1 MKSLRGVWLGD
12 SHDTVYLHDEF
23 NLTHLP
29 QFTTLKIAFLSV
41 IFFNSCDINFLGF

>member
-1 MKSLRGVWLGD
+1 MKSLRRVWLGD
-12 SHDTVYLHDEF
+12 SYDTVYLHDEF